1 MTAGAPL
8 SAKDFVQLADDRP
21 DSDAGRALDA
31 LTKSLASVVNVV
43 DSDAIVLG
51 CGVSNCTAIYDR
63 VPASLARRS
72 KTAWYVGVGG
82 GLVAMAEALKGGVCV
97 DVDVQLH
104 FPPVKET
111 VVFRAAIV
119 TTAAV
124 VYGVVSRVLFKK

>member
-1 MTAGAPL
+1 MPRLCARSL
-8 SAKDFVQLADDRP
+8 VVMADSVLP
-21 DSDAGRALDA
+21 YPDAGVGIVSEPAAQALKDGMVA
-31 LTKSLASVVNVV
+31 
-43 DSDAIVLG
+43 
-51 CGVSNCTAIYDR
+51 
-63 VPASLARRS
+63 
-72 KTAWYVGVGG
+72 VGG

-111 VVFRAAIV
+111 VVFMATIV